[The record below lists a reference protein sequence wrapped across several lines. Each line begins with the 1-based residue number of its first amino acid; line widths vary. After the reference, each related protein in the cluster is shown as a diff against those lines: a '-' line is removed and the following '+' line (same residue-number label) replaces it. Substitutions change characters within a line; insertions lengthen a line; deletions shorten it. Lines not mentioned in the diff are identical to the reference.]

1 MKGSKSVL
9 TLGLVLACAAI
20 TLSLAVYAQAQTV
33 TNLANFDRETGDGPF
48 GSVMQATNGRFY
60 GATVAGGFYRQGNIF
75 ELTPDGELRDVYSF
89 CAKPLNGECTDG
101 ASAIWAPVLASDGN
115 LYGVTAAGGSNAG
128 DYNGDDDPG
137 SGTIYKLTLGGRLTT
152 LYTFCQTTPC
162 IDGQGPTGLIQGSDG
177 NFYGTTTTGGRFRE
191 GAIFEVTPEGKFTE
205 LYSFCSLASCADG
218 ERPTFPPL
226 QGIDGNFYG
235 TAGTGGATGAG
246 VVYELT
252 ASGTY
257 TVLYNFCSYGS
268 GPCPGGSGPTN
279 IVQDANGNLFGTTEF
294 GGTSERGEDAGE
306 GIVFEITPTNQY
318 IVLQNFDFRHGSAL
332 GGLMIANDGNLY
344 AATIGDG
351 FGTNGGTIVEITPA
365 GVATTVYT
373 FGECGSTGYNPVS
386 TLFQGTDGILYGM
399 TVYGGDGTVDGGCGG
414 YGTIYSVSN
423 GLSPLVETSP
433 VAGKVGQSV
442 IILGNGLTGSSSVT
456 FNGVTAAF
464 TVKSDTYIKATVPAG
479 ATTGTVSV
487 VTPSGTL
494 KSNPQFVVT
503 K

>member
-1 MKGSKSVL
+1 MKGFKSFL
-9 TLGLVLACAAI
+9 TLSFALACAA
-20 TLSLAVYAQAQTV
+20 LSFSLAVRAQAQTV
-33 TNLANFDRETGDGPF
+33 TNLANFNRETGDGPF
-48 GSVMQATNGRFY
+48 GSVIQATNGRFY
-60 GATVAGGFYRQGNIF
+60 GVTVAGGFYRQGNVF
-75 ELTPDGELRDVYSF
+75 ELTPGGELRDVYSF
-89 CAKPLNGECTDG
+89 CAKPLKGECADG

-115 LYGVTAAGGSNAG
+115 LYGVTATGGSNAG

-137 SGTIYKLTLGGRLTT
+137 SGTIYKLTLGGKLTT
-152 LYTFCQTTPC
+152 LYTFCPSTPC

-177 NFYGTTTTGGRFRE
+177 NFYGTTTTGGRFKE
-191 GAIFEVTPEGKFTE
+191 GAIFKITSEGKYTE
-205 LYSFCSLASCADG
+205 LYSFCSQANCADG
-218 ERPTFPPL
+218 ERPVFPPL

-235 TAGTGGATGAG
+235 ATNTGGSTGAG
-246 VVYELT
+246 VVYKLT

-268 GPCPGGSGPTN
+268 GPCPGGSVPTN
-279 IVQDANGNLFGTTEF
+279 IVQDASGNLFGTTQF
-294 GGTSERGEDAGE
+294 GGSSETGDNAGY
-306 GIVFEITPTNQY
+306 GVVFEITPTNQY
-318 IVLQNFDFRHGSAL
+318 IVLQSFNITQGSAL

-344 AATIGDG
+344 ATTIGNQ
-351 FGTNGGTIVEITPA
+351 FGANGGNIVEISRQ
-365 GVATTVYT
+365 GVATLIYT

-386 TLFQGTDGILYGM
+386 TLFQGTDGTLYGM
-399 TVYGGDGTVDGGCGG
+399 TAYGGDGTFDGGCGG

-433 VAGKVGQSV
+433 VAGKAGESV
-442 IILGNGLTGSSSVT
+442 IILGNGLTGTSSVA

-479 ATTGTVSV
+479 ATTGVVSV

>member
-1 MKGSKSVL
+1 MKRSKALL
-9 TLGLVLACAAI
+9 TLGLAVACAAF
-20 TLSLAVYAQAQTV
+20 TFGLGVCAQAQTV
-33 TNLANFDRETGDGPF
+33 TNLANFDRETGDAPF
-48 GSVMQATNGRFY
+48 GSVIQATNGRFY
-60 GATVAGGFYRQGNIF
+60 GATFAGGFYRQGNIF
-75 ELTPDGELRDVYSF
+75 EVTSGGELRDVYSF
-89 CAKPLNGECTDG
+89 CAKPLKGECTDG

-137 SGTIYKLTLGGRLTT
+137 SGTIYKLTLGGKLTT
-152 LYTFCQTTPC
+152 LYTFCPTTPC

-177 NFYGTTTTGGRFRE
+177 NFYGTTTTGGRFKE
-191 GAIFEVTPEGKFTE
+191 GVIFKITPQGAYSE
-205 LYSFCSLASCADG
+205 LYSFCSLANCADG
-218 ERPTFPPL
+218 ERPVFPPL

-235 TAGTGGATGAG
+235 TVGTGGATGAG
-246 VVYELT
+246 VVYKLT

-257 TVLYNFCSYGS
+257 TVLYNFCSYGN

-344 AATIGDG
+344 AATIGDE

-373 FGECGSTGYNPVS
+373 FDECGSTGYNPVS
-386 TLFQGTDGILYGM
+386 TLFQGTDGTLYGM
-399 TVYGGDGTVDGGCGG
+399 TVYGGDGCVG

-442 IILGNGLTGSSSVT
+442 IILGNGLTGSTSVT
-456 FNGVTAAF
+456 FNGVEANF
-464 TVKSDTYIKATVPAG
+464 TVKSDTYIQATVPAG
-479 ATTGTVSV
+479 ASTGVVSV
-487 VTPSGTL
+487 VTPSITL
-494 KSNPQFVVT
+494 KSNPQFVVS